1 MLGLADDN
9 PATFIGLDQP
19 ALGVAPPDQAGLGMA
34 PPPTAVPP
42 AAAGGM
48 KDLPLLA
55 KIGLALEAFG
65 SGMQGRTPLAMQL
78 QQQELL
84 KRKQRMEELKDQLD
98 IATKISD
105 QALLIPDEKGRK
117 KFIDAAKTRF
127 AANDADFAEF
137 IDSVSARPDL
147 LRSLPQFAQKD
158 PVLRE
163 LAAGGDRKALNA
175 YLKSEPGR
183 KHWNE
188 IAVASFAPEFQRA
201 LPGMIDWHQRNNV
214 EEYEKIVADNRVTI
228 PELRRMYDALPENL
242 KPSEAAFAALTAPE
256 NQKALIG
263 MLGGIEIVTDE
274 SLAKSQERADKDP
287 EYVRLLNERDQ
298 VQDRLSNA
306 KTEPERRRLQTRLSD
321 LNGLIQK
328 RQAIV
333 GRTEFDVTT
342 PTKTFTTEL
351 QRQLKS
357 DDDAL
362 SQIDALLIQ
371 LKGDPARGIKPMTE
385 ATGVAGWAIENVGGL
400 AEQVPG
406 VGDHVAELFNSKD
419 VTKVRTGMRLVLG
432 STISRITGDTSG
444 RYSDRDQK
452 LADATLRGLNPMAS
466 FPQITA
472 AYETV
477 RDIIARGR
485 VRTAARLRDASGDSA
500 GTSGPEAPPED
511 EWIARARKLPE
522 NADYSED
529 ELRAFYRKKYGGKR

>member
-1 MLGLADDN
+1 MLGLADEN
-9 PATFIGLDQP
+9 PAGFMGLDQP
-19 ALGVAPPDQAGLGMA
+19 ALSVAPPDTAGLGIA
-34 PPPTAVPP
+34 P
-42 AAAGGM
+42 AAAAPAPATPGPGM
-48 KDLPLLA
+48 FG
-55 KIGLALEAFG
+55 KIALALEAFG
-65 SGMQGRTPLAMQL
+65 AGSQGQEPLYLKL
-78 QQQELL
+78 QKQEML
-84 KRKQRMEELKDQLD
+84 KRQQKLGELKDQLE

-163 LAAGGDRKALNA
+163 LAAGGDRKALSA

-256 NQKALIG
+256 NQKSLIG

-287 EYVRLLNERDQ
+287 EYVKLLNERDQ
-298 VQDRLSNA
+298 VQERLNKVKSS
-306 KTEPERRRLQTRLSD
+306 TERARLQTRLSD

-529 ELRAFYRKKYGGKR
+529 DLRAFYRKKYGGKK